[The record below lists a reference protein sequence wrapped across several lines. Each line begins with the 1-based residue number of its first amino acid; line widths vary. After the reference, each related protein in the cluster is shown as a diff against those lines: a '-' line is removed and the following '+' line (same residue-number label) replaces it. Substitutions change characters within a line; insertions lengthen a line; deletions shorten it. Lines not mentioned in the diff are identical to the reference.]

1 LIGTLQRRFSA
12 TVLGCAAQTE
22 EAAQKRG
29 KPKMTTSVPNAT
41 DGPDI
46 RPALEP
52 RLSGASCRPIIS
64 RTGELEH
71 LAQADWHIAEVK
83 RHITR
88 QRLRVEH
95 ALETGQGCELADSML
110 HAFEANLRAFEK
122 HRELVLNQLKRRLSE

>member
-1 LIGTLQRRFSA
+1 
-12 TVLGCAAQTE
+12 
-22 EAAQKRG
+22 
-29 KPKMTTSVPNAT
+29 MTTSVLNAT

-71 LAQADWHIAEVK
+71 LAQADWHIGEVK

-95 ALETGQGCELADSML
+95 ALETGQRCELADSML
-110 HAFEANLRAFEK
+110 HAFEANLRAFEN
-122 HRELVLNQLKRRLSE
+122 HRELVLNSATPSCCRLLAEVRNAPTPPSTARRRILSEP